1 MDNDMYIGLD
11 VTKRAVA
18 NLTLIQSSGGTY
30 NDLESMSLYKLLILV
45 SF

>member
-11 VTKRAVA
+11 VTKAVA

-30 NDLESMSLYKLLILV
+30 NDLESMLLYKLLILI